1 MDRLIFTSHSAIAE
15 SAIARQGLVNELA
28 NVSTAGF
35 KRSFDMAMR
44 TIKVEGEGFDS
55 RYQTQVIARDVIDL
69 EPGPIIST
77 NRPMDISL
85 SGASVMGVEAPD
97 GKLAFTRRGDLK
109 VNARGVLENGQGH
122 ALRGTAGGVLMVPP
136 GFVVQVNRDGT
147 VFARDPNQPA
157 AVGVPVGQ
165 LLLRDASKQPL
176 VRRPDGLFAPQ
187 GLPLGSDFPTGPEA
201 IQITSNSLE
210 GSNVNAVYGMTRMI
224 DQARSFEAQIRAI
237 KQAKDLDESSATLM
251 KAA

>member
-28 NVSTAGF
+28 NLSTAGF

-122 ALRGTAGGVLMVPP
+122 ALRGTAGGVLVVPP

-157 AVGVPVGQ
+157 AVGVP
-165 LLLRDASKQPL
+165 ASSRWYAVPMACS
-176 VRRPDGLFAPQ
+176 RPRACPWAATFPPAPRPSRSPRTRSRAATSMLF
-187 GLPLGSDFPTGPEA
+187 T
-201 IQITSNSLE
+201 
-210 GSNVNAVYGMTRMI
+210 V
-224 DQARSFEAQIRAI
+224 
-237 KQAKDLDESSATLM
+237 
-251 KAA
+251 